1 MFKKKKKKTC
11 KNFSWGVQGSGRAI
25 AVGMVAPLIESRALY
40 TAHPAHVHTV
50 FMFSQPEP

>member
-1 MFKKKKKKTC
+1 MFKKKKKTY

-40 TAHPAHVHTV
+40 TALSAHVHTV
-50 FMFSQPEP
+50 FTFSQPEP